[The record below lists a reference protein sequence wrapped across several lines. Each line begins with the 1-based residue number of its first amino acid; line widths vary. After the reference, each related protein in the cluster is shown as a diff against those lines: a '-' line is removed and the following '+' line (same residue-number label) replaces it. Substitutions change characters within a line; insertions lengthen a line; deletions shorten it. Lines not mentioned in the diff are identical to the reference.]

1 MMRAFFA
8 LAINLHEASLTGVG
22 KDNVYNA
29 MRKPNKGCARFF
41 RAGGGAVP
49 AAVRDAK
56 RSVACVRLPVRLPF
70 ASLPAGCSNTGVG
83 EKGLLMQ

>member
-41 RAGGGAVP
+41 RAGAVP
-49 AAVRDAK
+49 AAVKSKDG
-56 RSVACVRLPVRLPF
+56 SVRPSGPCPVRLPF

-83 EKGLLMQ
+83 GKGLLMQ

>member
-41 RAGGGAVP
+41 RAGAVP
-49 AAVRDAK
+49 AAVKSKEVRASV
-56 RSVACVRLPVRLPF
+56 RSVPGE
-70 ASLPAGCSNTGVG
+70 ASLCFPPSARGVPTRGWG
-83 EKGLLMQ
+83 EKDC

>member
-1 MMRAFFA
+1 MRAFFA

-56 RSVACVRLPVRLPF
+56 RSVRPSAGE
-70 ASLPAGCSNTGVG
+70 ASLCFPPRGVFGSNTGVG

>member
-1 MMRAFFA
+1 MCYEIHKLMYNDARAFFA

-41 RAGGGAVP
+41 RAGAVP
-49 AAVRDAK
+49 RRLRAK
-56 RSVACVRLPVRLPF
+56 RGRRASVR
-70 ASLPAGCSNTGVG
+70 
-83 EKGLLMQ
+83 